1 MAGYAL
7 PVRDDDRSPERASVG
22 SGGPP
27 TYFDHAS
34 VGLLTP
40 TARLRVIESLQLQT
54 DLGSR
59 GAVSWNR
66 LVESARDRVAALIGA
81 AAGTISFAK
90 NTPEAISR
98 VASGLSW
105 RDGDRV
111 LVPDCEFP
119 ANAYPWLNLRRRGVV
134 IDWVRSRDGAV
145 TIEAFERGLHPRTR
159 LVAVSWVQFASGARI
174 DLEQLATLCAD
185 RGALLLV
192 DAIQGTGVV
201 PLDVARAG
209 VDFLACAS
217 HKWLGAPLGVGW
229 LYVRPDRLNE
239 LDLHEVG
246 QSTVRP
252 RAPMTDYA
260 FDLQPDAR
268 RFESGVLAAAAIA
281 GLDGALEDLERGGGV
296 VRTHQVVSELTSRLI
311 LGLEHQG
318 HHVITPHDADRR
330 AGIVSFSPR
339 TGDARA
345 CVERCDDAG
354 FVVATREGWVRVSL
368 HRSNTPDEVDRFL
381 EIV

>member
-1 MAGYAL
+1 
-7 PVRDDDRSPERASVG
+7 VHDDDRSPERASVG
-22 SGGPP
+22 SDGPP

-40 TARLRVIESLQLQT
+40 TARLRANESLQLQA

-59 GAVSWNR
+59 GAYAWNR
-66 LVESARDRVAALIGA
+66 LVESARNRVTVLIGA

-119 ANAYPWLNLRRRGVV
+119 ANAYPWLNLQRRGVV
-134 IDWVRSRDGAV
+134 IDWVRTQDGAV
-145 TIEAFERGLHPRTR
+145 TVEDFERSLQPRTR

-174 DLEQLATLCAD
+174 DLEQLAKLCAD

-192 DAIQGTGVV
+192 DAIQGIGVV
-201 PLDVARAG
+201 PLDVTRVG
-209 VDFLACAS
+209 VDFVACAS

-229 LYVRPDRLNE
+229 LYVRPDRLPE

-246 QSTVRP
+246 QATVRP

-260 FDLQPDAR
+260 FELQPDAR
-268 RFESGVLAAAAIA
+268 RFESGVFPATAIA

-296 VRTHQVVSELTSRLI
+296 VRTHQRVNELTSRLVQ
-311 LGLEHQG
+311 GLERQG
-318 HHVITPHDADRR
+318 QRVITPHGEDRR
-330 AGIVSFSPR
+330 AGIVSFAPR
-339 TGDARA
+339 RGHAPA
-345 CVERCDDAG
+345 CVQRAGDAG
-354 FVVATREGWVRVSL
+354 FVIAAREGWVRVSL
-368 HRSNTPDEVDRFL
+368 HRSNTPEEVDRFL